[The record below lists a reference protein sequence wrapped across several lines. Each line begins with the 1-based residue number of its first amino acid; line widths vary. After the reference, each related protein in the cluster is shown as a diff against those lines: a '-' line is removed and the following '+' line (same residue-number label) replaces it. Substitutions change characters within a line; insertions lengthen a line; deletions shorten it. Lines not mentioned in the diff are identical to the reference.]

1 MSKSMQTELRFVSD
15 MDLLGVVLTGD
26 GKAWTEFVR
35 RYRGLVYRC
44 AGKVLARH
52 RYYATS
58 ADIEEI
64 CANVWFQLWR
74 EQQKKLRAYQPERG
88 SRLSSWIGLIAVN
101 CAYDFLRE
109 IGRRPK
115 CEELDPSSSLFAY
128 NPDPL
133 SSLAHAEEMGAL
145 KGILDD
151 CSERERE
158 FVDLYFARGLEPDE
172 VASRMDIS
180 VKTVYSKKTKI
191 RDKLLAMVAATPA
204 SPAIQAAA

>member
-1 MSKSMQTELRFVSD
+1 MNRSATQLRSLTD
-15 MDLLGVVLTGD
+15 LDLLAQVLTGD
-26 GKAWTEFVR
+26 GKAWAEFVR

-52 RYYATS
+52 RYYATT

-74 EQQKKLRAYQPERG
+74 DSMKKLRAYSPDRG

-109 IGRRPK
+109 VGRRPK
-115 CEELDPSSSLFAY
+115 CEELDPASSQFAY
-128 NPDPL
+128 SPDPL
-133 SSLAHAEEMGAL
+133 SSLAHQEEMGSLRA
-145 KGILDD
+145 ILDD

-158 FVDLYFARGLEPDE
+158 FVDLYFARGLEPE
-172 VASRMDIS
+172 QVASQMDIS

-191 RDKLLAMVAATPA
+191 RDKLLAMVGHGQGELP
-204 SPAIQAAA
+204 AAA